1 MEKHEDN
8 LDKLLKAELEKEAGE
23 IMEEMDSDESLQDI
37 SFPEDLDEKMW
48 SKIQEYEEQQK
59 AYEKLSDADKEAIRL
74 GREVQALRGGENTKD
89 HLKKDVESDS
99 YIDNVVPIEHVK
111 HETDNKAS
119 DDGTNGETEKEAGKK
134 KVKKRK
140 RHWKVY
146 GIVAIVA
153 VLAMMW
159 SMVSIGGTPFFGR
172 VLNDIIGDREM
183 VKVNTEREDGDKNKV
198 DDYDEFQ
205 VYEEIKEKLGVDVVR
220 LKRTSKDMLLVQS
233 DIDESLKRVCLIYE
247 NEDGIIQYQMEI
259 QVENKSYGYDIE
271 DEKIKEFQ
279 IEVGGHTIDVS
290 QYQLPN
296 GGKENV
302 AKFVYKD
309 VFYTLNG
316 IMDEEKFKELYGEEG
331 DELASKLEGT
341 LRAIPLTS
349 MPALSTAF
357 INDVDPTLTFAQ
369 MLYGYGNK
377 GDVFLGISTSGNS
390 KNIIKALQVAKVK
403 GIKTIGLTGASGG
416 KMKEYCDVTIKV
428 PEIETFKIQEFH
440 LPIYHCLCAMLE
452 ADFFNEK

>member
-23 IMEEMDSDESLQDI
+23 IMEEVDSDESLQDI

-74 GREVQALRGGENTKD
+74 GREVQALRGGEDTKD

-99 YIDNVVPIEHVK
+99 YIDNVVPIEHGK

-119 DDGTNGETEKEAGKK
+119 DDGTDEETEKEAGKK

-140 RHWKVY
+140 RHWKAY

-198 DDYDEFQ
+198 DVYDESK
-205 VYEEIKEKLGVDVVR
+205 VYEEIKDKFGMDVVR
-220 LKRTSKDMLLVQS
+220 LKRNSIGMSLIQS
-233 DIDESLKRVCLIYE
+233 DIDEVLKKVCLLYE
-247 NEDGIIQYQMEI
+247 DDDTLIQYQMEI
-259 QVENKSYGYDIE
+259 QSENKSYAYDIE
-271 DEKIKEFQ
+271 DKKVKRTQ
-279 IEVGGHTIDVS
+279 ITVDGNKIDVI
-290 QYQLPN
+290 QYELDDGN
-296 GGKENV
+296 EENV
-302 AKFVYKD
+302 AQFAYEN
-309 VFYTLNG
+309 VFYTINTT
-316 IMDEEKFKELYGEEG
+316 MEEADFKEL
-331 DELASKLEGT
+331 LK
-341 LRAIPLTS
+341 
-349 MPALSTAF
+349 
-357 INDVDPTLTFAQ
+357 N
-369 MLYGYGNK
+369 LY
-377 GDVFLGISTSGNS
+377 
-390 KNIIKALQVAKVK
+390 
-403 GIKTIGLTGASGG
+403 
-416 KMKEYCDVTIKV
+416 
-428 PEIETFKIQEFH
+428 
-440 LPIYHCLCAMLE
+440 
-452 ADFFNEK
+452 FF

>member
-74 GREVQALRGGENTKD
+74 GREVQALRGGEDTKD

-99 YIDNVVPIEHVK
+99 YIDNVVPIEYVK

-119 DDGTNGETEKEAGKK
+119 DDGTNEEIEKKAGKK

-183 VKVNTEREDGDKNKV
+183 VKVNTEREDGDKNKI
-198 DDYDEFQ
+198 DKYDEAK
-205 VYEEIKEKLGVDVVR
+205 VYEEIKNKFGVDIVR
-220 LKRTSKDMLLVQS
+220 ILKKPDDMVLIQS
-233 DIDESLKRVCLIYE
+233 DIDEVLKKVCLIYNNGE
-247 NEDGIIQYQMEI
+247 NMIEYQM
-259 QVENKSYGYDIE
+259 VFNY
-271 DEKIKEFQ
+271 KEQ
-279 IEVGGHTIDVS
+279 SHG
-290 QYQLPN
+290 
-296 GGKENV
+296 
-302 AKFVYKD
+302 
-309 VFYTLNG
+309 
-316 IMDEEKFKELYGEEG
+316 
-331 DELASKLEGT
+331 
-341 LRAIPLTS
+341 
-349 MPALSTAF
+349 
-357 INDVDPTLTFAQ
+357 
-369 MLYGYGNK
+369 
-377 GDVFLGISTSGNS
+377 
-390 KNIIKALQVAKVK
+390 
-403 GIKTIGLTGASGG
+403 
-416 KMKEYCDVTIKV
+416 
-428 PEIETFKIQEFH
+428 
-440 LPIYHCLCAMLE
+440 
-452 ADFFNEK
+452 

>member
-23 IMEEMDSDESLQDI
+23 IMEEVDSDESLQDI

-59 AYEKLSDADKEAIRL
+59 AYEKLSDDDKEAIRL

-99 YIDNVVPIEHVK
+99 YIDNVVPIEHGK

-119 DDGTNGETEKEAGKK
+119 DDGTDEETEKEAGKK

-140 RHWKVY
+140 RHWKAY

-198 DDYDEFQ
+198 DVYDESK
-205 VYEEIKEKLGVDVVR
+205 VYEEIKDKFGMDVVR
-220 LKRTSKDMLLVQS
+220 LKRNSIGMSLIQS
-233 DIDESLKRVCLIYE
+233 DIDEVLKKVCLLYE
-247 NEDGIIQYQMEI
+247 DDDTLIQYQMEI
-259 QVENKSYGYDIE
+259 QSENKSYAYDIE
-271 DEKIKEFQ
+271 DKKVKRTQ
-279 IEVGGHTIDVS
+279 ITVDGNKIDVI
-290 QYQLPN
+290 QYELDDGN
-296 GGKENV
+296 EENV
-302 AKFVYKD
+302 AQFAYEN
-309 VFYTLNG
+309 VFYTINTT
-316 IMDEEKFKELYGEEG
+316 MEEADFKEL
-331 DELASKLEGT
+331 LK
-341 LRAIPLTS
+341 
-349 MPALSTAF
+349 
-357 INDVDPTLTFAQ
+357 N
-369 MLYGYGNK
+369 LY
-377 GDVFLGISTSGNS
+377 
-390 KNIIKALQVAKVK
+390 
-403 GIKTIGLTGASGG
+403 
-416 KMKEYCDVTIKV
+416 
-428 PEIETFKIQEFH
+428 
-440 LPIYHCLCAMLE
+440 
-452 ADFFNEK
+452 FF

>member
-99 YIDNVVPIEHVK
+99 YIDNVVPIEYVK

-205 VYEEIKEKLGVDVVR
+205 VYEEIKKKMGVDVVR
-220 LKRTSKDMLLVQS
+220 FLQKSDDMILVQS
-233 DIDESLKRVCLIYE
+233 DIDEILKRVCLIYNNGE
-247 NEDGIIQYQMEI
+247 NIIEYQMIFNYKE
-259 QVENKSYGYDIE
+259 QSHGYDIE
-271 DEKIKEFQ
+271 DKKIKEEQF
-279 IEVGGHTIDVS
+279 EVDGNNIVII
-290 QYQLPN
+290 QYELPD
-296 GGKENV
+296 GGKESV
-302 AKFVYKD
+302 AQFTYKY
-309 VFYTLNG
+309 VFYTINTT
-316 IMDEEKFKELYGEEG
+316 MDAKSFKEL
-331 DELASKLEGT
+331 LKT
-341 LRAIPLTS
+341 L
-349 MPALSTAF
+349 
-357 INDVDPTLTFAQ
+357 
-369 MLYGYGNK
+369 Y
-377 GDVFLGISTSGNS
+377 
-390 KNIIKALQVAKVK
+390 
-403 GIKTIGLTGASGG
+403 
-416 KMKEYCDVTIKV
+416 
-428 PEIETFKIQEFH
+428 
-440 LPIYHCLCAMLE
+440 
-452 ADFFNEK
+452 FF

>member
-59 AYEKLSDADKEAIRL
+59 AYEKLSDDDKEAIRL

-134 KVKKRK
+134 KVKKGK

-159 SMVSIGGTPFFGR
+159 GMVSIGGTPFFGK
-172 VLNDIIGDREM
+172 LWTQTIGDRKM
-183 VKVNTEREDGDKNKV
+183 TQVDTEREDGSKNEV
-198 DDYDEFQ
+198 DDHDESE
-205 VYEEIKEKLGVDVVR
+205 VYEEIKNKFGVDAVR
-220 LKRTSKDMLLVQS
+220 FLKKPDDMVLIQS
-233 DIDESLKRVCLIYE
+233 DIDEVLKRVCLIYE
-247 NEDGIIQYQMEI
+247 NNKTLIQYQMEI
-259 QVENKSYGYDIE
+259 QSENKSYAYDIE
-271 DEKIKEFQ
+271 DEKTKKEQ
-279 IEVGGHTIDVS
+279 IVVDGNTIDII
-290 QYQLPN
+290 QYELDD
-296 GGKENV
+296 GKEEYV
-302 AKFVYKD
+302 AQFVYND
-309 VFYTLNG
+309 VFYTINAT
-316 IMDEEKFKELYGEEG
+316 MSEKEFKEFLKNLYF
-331 DELASKLEGT
+331 S
-341 LRAIPLTS
+341 
-349 MPALSTAF
+349 
-357 INDVDPTLTFAQ
+357 
-369 MLYGYGNK
+369 
-377 GDVFLGISTSGNS
+377 
-390 KNIIKALQVAKVK
+390 
-403 GIKTIGLTGASGG
+403 
-416 KMKEYCDVTIKV
+416 
-428 PEIETFKIQEFH
+428 
-440 LPIYHCLCAMLE
+440 
-452 ADFFNEK
+452 

>member
-74 GREVQALRGGENTKD
+74 GREVQALRGGEDTKD

-140 RHWKVY
+140 RHWKAY

-159 SMVSIGGTPFFGR
+159 SMVSIGGTPFFGK
-172 VLNDIIGDREM
+172 LWMQTIGDRKM
-183 VKVNTEREDGDKNKV
+183 TQVDTEREDGDKNEV

-205 VYEEIKEKLGVDVVR
+205 VYEEIKEKLGVDVV
-220 LKRTSKDMLLVQS
+220 LY
-233 DIDESLKRVCLIYE
+233 IRV
-247 NEDGIIQYQMEI
+247 
-259 QVENKSYGYDIE
+259 
-271 DEKIKEFQ
+271 
-279 IEVGGHTIDVS
+279 
-290 QYQLPN
+290 
-296 GGKENV
+296 
-302 AKFVYKD
+302 
-309 VFYTLNG
+309 
-316 IMDEEKFKELYGEEG
+316 
-331 DELASKLEGT
+331 
-341 LRAIPLTS
+341 
-349 MPALSTAF
+349 PA
-357 INDVDPTLTFAQ
+357 
-369 MLYGYGNK
+369 
-377 GDVFLGISTSGNS
+377 
-390 KNIIKALQVAKVK
+390 
-403 GIKTIGLTGASGG
+403 
-416 KMKEYCDVTIKV
+416 
-428 PEIETFKIQEFH
+428 
-440 LPIYHCLCAMLE
+440 
-452 ADFFNEK
+452 

>member
-119 DDGTNGETEKEAGKK
+119 DDGTNEEIEKKAGKK

-146 GIVAIVA
+146 GIVA

-159 SMVSIGGTPFFGR
+159 SMVSIGGTPFFSRG
-172 VLNDIIGDREM
+172 LNDIIGDREM
-183 VKVNTEREDGDKNKV
+183 VKVNTEREDGDKNKIGN
-198 DDYDEFQ
+198 YEEES
-205 VYEEIKEKLGVDVVR
+205 VYEDIKDKMGVDVVR
-220 LKRTSKDMLLVQS
+220 LRITSKEMSLVQS
-233 DIDESLKRVCLIYE
+233 DIDEVLKRVSLIYDNKKNIIE
-247 NEDGIIQYQMEI
+247 YQIVFNYKEQSHGYDVEDKKIKEEQIVVDGNTIDIIQY
-259 QVENKSYGYDIE
+259 KLDDGKK
-271 DEKIKEFQ
+271 EK
-279 IEVGGHTIDVS
+279 
-290 QYQLPN
+290 
-296 GGKENV
+296 V
-302 AKFVYKD
+302 AHFTYKD
-309 VFYTLNG
+309 VFYTINTT
-316 IMDEEKFKELYGEEG
+316 MTEEKFEEFLKNLY
-331 DELASKLEGT
+331 
-341 LRAIPLTS
+341 
-349 MPALSTAF
+349 
-357 INDVDPTLTFAQ
+357 
-369 MLYGYGNK
+369 
-377 GDVFLGISTSGNS
+377 
-390 KNIIKALQVAKVK
+390 
-403 GIKTIGLTGASGG
+403 
-416 KMKEYCDVTIKV
+416 
-428 PEIETFKIQEFH
+428 
-440 LPIYHCLCAMLE
+440 
-452 ADFFNEK
+452 FF

>member
-59 AYEKLSDADKEAIRL
+59 AYEKLSDDDKEAIRL
-74 GREVQALRGGENTKD
+74 GREVQALRGGEDTKD

-99 YIDNVVPIEHVK
+99 YIDNVVPIEYVK

-198 DDYDEFQ
+198 DEYDEFQ

-220 LKRTSKDMLLVQS
+220 LKRTSEDMLLVQS

-316 IMDEEKFKELYGEEG
+316 IMDEEKFKDLLKNLY
-331 DELASKLEGT
+331 
-341 LRAIPLTS
+341 
-349 MPALSTAF
+349 
-357 INDVDPTLTFAQ
+357 
-369 MLYGYGNK
+369 
-377 GDVFLGISTSGNS
+377 
-390 KNIIKALQVAKVK
+390 
-403 GIKTIGLTGASGG
+403 
-416 KMKEYCDVTIKV
+416 
-428 PEIETFKIQEFH
+428 
-440 LPIYHCLCAMLE
+440 
-452 ADFFNEK
+452 FF

>member
-119 DDGTNGETEKEAGKK
+119 DDGTNEEIEKKAGKK

-146 GIVAIVA
+146 GIVA

-159 SMVSIGGTPFFGR
+159 SMVSIGGTPFFSRG
-172 VLNDIIGDREM
+172 LNDIIGDREM
-183 VKVNTEREDGDKNKV
+183 VKVNTEREDGDKNKIGN
-198 DDYDEFQ
+198 YEEES
-205 VYEEIKEKLGVDVVR
+205 VYEDIKDKMGVDVVR
-220 LKRTSKDMLLVQS
+220 LRITSKEMSLVQS
-233 DIDESLKRVCLIYE
+233 DIDEVLKRVSLIYD
-247 NEDGIIQYQMEI
+247 NKKNIIEYQIVFNYKE
-259 QVENKSYGYDIE
+259 QSHGYDVE
-271 DEKIKEFQ
+271 DKKIKEEQIKVAGNNIDIFQ
-279 IEVGGHTIDVS
+279 YE
-290 QYQLPN
+290 LPDGN
-296 GGKENV
+296 KENI
-302 AKFVYKD
+302 AQFIYED
-309 VFYTLNG
+309 VFYTINAT
-316 IMDEEKFKELYGEEG
+316 MDEDEFKEL
-331 DELASKLEGT
+331 L
-341 LRAIPLTS
+341 
-349 MPALSTAF
+349 
-357 INDVDPTLTFAQ
+357 
-369 MLYGYGNK
+369 
-377 GDVFLGISTSGNS
+377 
-390 KNIIKALQVAKVK
+390 KNLNMA
-403 GIKTIGLTGASGG
+403 
-416 KMKEYCDVTIKV
+416 
-428 PEIETFKIQEFH
+428 
-440 LPIYHCLCAMLE
+440 
-452 ADFFNEK
+452 

>member
-48 SKIQEYEEQQK
+48 SKIQAYEEQQK

-99 YIDNVVPIEHVK
+99 YIDNVVPIEYVK

-159 SMVSIGGTPFFGR
+159 SMVSIGGTPFFGK
-172 VLNDIIGDREM
+172 LWTQTIGDRKM
-183 VKVNTEREDGDKNKV
+183 TQVDTEREDGDKNKTDV
-198 DDYDEFQ
+198 HDEAK
-205 VYEEIKEKLGVDVVR
+205 VYEEIKQKFGVDVVR
-220 LKRTSKDMLLVQS
+220 LKRNSDGMALVQS
-233 DIDESLKRVCLIYE
+233 DIDEVLKKVCLIYE
-247 NEDGIIQYQMEI
+247 NNNTFIQYQMEI
-259 QVENKSYGYDIE
+259 QSENKSYAYDIE
-271 DEKIKEFQ
+271 DKKVKRTQITVDGNKID
-279 IEVGGHTIDVS
+279 II
-290 QYQLPN
+290 QYELDDGN
-296 GGKENV
+296 EENI
-302 AKFVYKD
+302 AQFTYED
-309 VFYTLNG
+309 VFYTINAT
-316 IMDEEKFKELYGEEG
+316 MEEDDFKEL
-331 DELASKLEGT
+331 LK
-341 LRAIPLTS
+341 
-349 MPALSTAF
+349 
-357 INDVDPTLTFAQ
+357 N
-369 MLYGYGNK
+369 LY
-377 GDVFLGISTSGNS
+377 
-390 KNIIKALQVAKVK
+390 
-403 GIKTIGLTGASGG
+403 
-416 KMKEYCDVTIKV
+416 
-428 PEIETFKIQEFH
+428 
-440 LPIYHCLCAMLE
+440 
-452 ADFFNEK
+452 FF

>member
-59 AYEKLSDADKEAIRL
+59 AYEKLSDDDMEAIRL

-159 SMVSIGGTPFFGR
+159 SMVSIGGTPFFGK
-172 VLNDIIGDREM
+172 LWTQTIGDRKM
-183 VKVNTEREDGDKNKV
+183 TQVDTEREDGSKNEV
-198 DDYDEFQ
+198 DDHDESE
-205 VYEEIKEKLGVDVVR
+205 VYEEIKNKFGVDAVR
-220 LKRTSKDMLLVQS
+220 FLKKPDDMVLIQS
-233 DIDESLKRVCLIYE
+233 DIDEVLKRVCLIYE
-247 NEDGIIQYQMEI
+247 NNKTLIQYQMEI
-259 QVENKSYGYDIE
+259 QSENKSYAYDIE
-271 DEKIKEFQ
+271 DEKTKKEQ
-279 IEVGGHTIDVS
+279 IVVDGNTIDII
-290 QYQLPN
+290 QYELDD
-296 GGKENV
+296 GKEEYV
-302 AKFVYKD
+302 AQFVYND
-309 VFYTLNG
+309 VFYTINAT
-316 IMDEEKFKELYGEEG
+316 MSEKEFKEFLKNLYF
-331 DELASKLEGT
+331 S
-341 LRAIPLTS
+341 
-349 MPALSTAF
+349 
-357 INDVDPTLTFAQ
+357 
-369 MLYGYGNK
+369 
-377 GDVFLGISTSGNS
+377 
-390 KNIIKALQVAKVK
+390 
-403 GIKTIGLTGASGG
+403 
-416 KMKEYCDVTIKV
+416 
-428 PEIETFKIQEFH
+428 
-440 LPIYHCLCAMLE
+440 
-452 ADFFNEK
+452 

>member
-23 IMEEMDSDESLQDI
+23 IMEEVDSDESLQDI

-74 GREVQALRGGENTKD
+74 GREVQALRGGEDTKN

-99 YIDNVVPIEHVK
+99 YIDNVVPIEYVK

-119 DDGTNGETEKEAGKK
+119 DDGTNEETEKKAGKK

-140 RHWKVY
+140 RHWKAY

-159 SMVSIGGTPFFGR
+159 SMVSIGGTPFFGK
-172 VLNDIIGDREM
+172 LWTQTIGDRKM
-183 VKVNTEREDGDKNKV
+183 TQVDTEREDGDKNEV

-220 LKRTSKDMLLVQS
+220 LKRTSEDMLLVQS

-316 IMDEEKFKELYGEEG
+316 IMDEEKFKDLLKNLY
-331 DELASKLEGT
+331 
-341 LRAIPLTS
+341 
-349 MPALSTAF
+349 
-357 INDVDPTLTFAQ
+357 
-369 MLYGYGNK
+369 
-377 GDVFLGISTSGNS
+377 
-390 KNIIKALQVAKVK
+390 
-403 GIKTIGLTGASGG
+403 
-416 KMKEYCDVTIKV
+416 
-428 PEIETFKIQEFH
+428 
-440 LPIYHCLCAMLE
+440 
-452 ADFFNEK
+452 FF

>member
-99 YIDNVVPIEHVK
+99 YIDNVVPIEYVK

-119 DDGTNGETEKEAGKK
+119 DDGTNEEIEKEAGKK

-159 SMVSIGGTPFFGR
+159 SMVSIGGTPFFGK
-172 VLNDIIGDREM
+172 LWTQIIGDRKM
-183 VKVNTEREDGDKNKV
+183 TQVDTEREDGDKNKV
-198 DDYDEFQ
+198 DVYDESK
-205 VYEEIKEKLGVDVVR
+205 VYEDIKEKFGGDVVR
-220 LKRTSKDMLLVQS
+220 LRITSKEMSLVQS
-233 DIDESLKRVCLIYE
+233 DIDEVLKKVCLIYD
-247 NEDGIIQYQMEI
+247 NKKNIIEYQIGFNYKE
-259 QVENKSYGYDIE
+259 QSHGYDVE
-271 DEKIKEFQ
+271 DKKIKEEQIKVAGNNIDIFQ
-279 IEVGGHTIDVS
+279 YE
-290 QYQLPN
+290 LPDGN
-296 GGKENV
+296 KENI
-302 AKFVYKD
+302 AQFTYED
-309 VFYTLNG
+309 VFYTINAT
-316 IMDEEKFKELYGEEG
+316 MDEDEFKEL
-331 DELASKLEGT
+331 LK
-341 LRAIPLTS
+341 
-349 MPALSTAF
+349 
-357 INDVDPTLTFAQ
+357 N
-369 MLYGYGNK
+369 LY
-377 GDVFLGISTSGNS
+377 
-390 KNIIKALQVAKVK
+390 
-403 GIKTIGLTGASGG
+403 
-416 KMKEYCDVTIKV
+416 
-428 PEIETFKIQEFH
+428 
-440 LPIYHCLCAMLE
+440 
-452 ADFFNEK
+452 FF

>member
-23 IMEEMDSDESLQDI
+23 IMEEVDSDESLQDI

-140 RHWKVY
+140 RHWKAY

-205 VYEEIKEKLGVDVVR
+205 VYEEIKKKMGVDVVR
-220 LKRTSKDMLLVQS
+220 FLQKSDDMILVQS
-233 DIDESLKRVCLIYE
+233 DIDEILKRVCLVYNNGE
-247 NEDGIIQYQMEI
+247 NIIEYQMIFNYKE
-259 QVENKSYGYDIE
+259 QSHGYDIE
-271 DEKIKEFQ
+271 DKKIKEEQF
-279 IEVGGHTIDVS
+279 EVDGNNIVII
-290 QYQLPN
+290 QYELPD
-296 GGKENV
+296 GGKESV
-302 AKFVYKD
+302 AQFTYKD
-309 VFYTLNG
+309 VFYTINTT
-316 IMDEEKFKELYGEEG
+316 MDAKSFKEL
-331 DELASKLEGT
+331 LKT
-341 LRAIPLTS
+341 L
-349 MPALSTAF
+349 
-357 INDVDPTLTFAQ
+357 
-369 MLYGYGNK
+369 Y
-377 GDVFLGISTSGNS
+377 
-390 KNIIKALQVAKVK
+390 
-403 GIKTIGLTGASGG
+403 
-416 KMKEYCDVTIKV
+416 
-428 PEIETFKIQEFH
+428 
-440 LPIYHCLCAMLE
+440 
-452 ADFFNEK
+452 FF

>member
-23 IMEEMDSDESLQDI
+23 IMEEVDSDESLQDI

-140 RHWKVY
+140 RHWKAY

-198 DDYDEFQ
+198 EDYDEFQ
-205 VYEEIKEKLGVDVVR
+205 VYEEIKKKMGVDVVR
-220 LKRTSKDMLLVQS
+220 FLQKSDDMILVQS
-233 DIDESLKRVCLIYE
+233 DIDEILKRVCLIYNNGE
-247 NEDGIIQYQMEI
+247 NIIEYQMIFNYKE
-259 QVENKSYGYDIE
+259 QSHGYDIE
-271 DEKIKEFQ
+271 DKKIKEEQF
-279 IEVGGHTIDVS
+279 EVDGNNIVII
-290 QYQLPN
+290 QYELPD
-296 GGKENV
+296 GGKESV
-302 AKFVYKD
+302 AQFTYKD
-309 VFYTLNG
+309 VFYTINTT
-316 IMDEEKFKELYGEEG
+316 MDAKSFKEL
-331 DELASKLEGT
+331 LKT
-341 LRAIPLTS
+341 L
-349 MPALSTAF
+349 
-357 INDVDPTLTFAQ
+357 
-369 MLYGYGNK
+369 Y
-377 GDVFLGISTSGNS
+377 
-390 KNIIKALQVAKVK
+390 
-403 GIKTIGLTGASGG
+403 
-416 KMKEYCDVTIKV
+416 
-428 PEIETFKIQEFH
+428 
-440 LPIYHCLCAMLE
+440 
-452 ADFFNEK
+452 FF

>member
-48 SKIQEYEEQQK
+48 SKIQEYEEQQR

-89 HLKKDVESDS
+89 HLEKDVESDS

-119 DDGTNGETEKEAGKK
+119 DDGTNGETGKEAGKK

-140 RHWKVY
+140 RHWKAY

-198 DDYDEFQ
+198 DEYDEAK
-205 VYEEIKEKLGVDVVR
+205 VYEEIKNKFGVDIVR
-220 LKRTSKDMLLVQS
+220 ILKKPDDMVLIQS
-233 DIDESLKRVCLIYE
+233 DIDEVLKRVCLIYE
-247 NEDGIIQYQMEI
+247 NRETLIQYQMEI
-259 QVENKSYGYDIE
+259 QSENKSYAYDVE
-271 DEKIKEFQ
+271 DEKVKKEQ
-279 IEVGGHTIDVS
+279 IVVDGNTIDII
-290 QYQLPN
+290 QYELDD
-296 GGKENV
+296 GKEEYV
-302 AKFVYKD
+302 ARFTYEG
-309 VFYTLNG
+309 VFYTINAT
-316 IMDEEKFKELYGEEG
+316 MSEEEFKEFLKNLY
-331 DELASKLEGT
+331 
-341 LRAIPLTS
+341 
-349 MPALSTAF
+349 
-357 INDVDPTLTFAQ
+357 
-369 MLYGYGNK
+369 
-377 GDVFLGISTSGNS
+377 
-390 KNIIKALQVAKVK
+390 
-403 GIKTIGLTGASGG
+403 
-416 KMKEYCDVTIKV
+416 
-428 PEIETFKIQEFH
+428 
-440 LPIYHCLCAMLE
+440 
-452 ADFFNEK
+452 FF

>member
-23 IMEEMDSDESLQDI
+23 IMEEVDSDESLQDI

-48 SKIQEYEEQQK
+48 SKIQAYEEQQR

-74 GREVQALRGGENTKD
+74 GREVQALRGGEDTKD
-89 HLKKDVESDS
+89 RLKKDVESDS

-140 RHWKVY
+140 RHWKAY

-205 VYEEIKEKLGVDVVR
+205 VYEEIKKKMGVDVVR
-220 LKRTSKDMLLVQS
+220 FLQKSDDMILVQS
-233 DIDESLKRVCLIYE
+233 DIDEILKRVCLIYNNGE
-247 NEDGIIQYQMEI
+247 NIIEYQMIFNYKE
-259 QVENKSYGYDIE
+259 QSHGYDIE
-271 DEKIKEFQ
+271 DKKIKEEQF
-279 IEVGGHTIDVS
+279 EVDGNNIVII
-290 QYQLPN
+290 QYELPD
-296 GGKENV
+296 GGKESV
-302 AKFVYKD
+302 AQFTYKD
-309 VFYTLNG
+309 VFYTINTT
-316 IMDEEKFKELYGEEG
+316 MDAKSFKEL
-331 DELASKLEGT
+331 LKT
-341 LRAIPLTS
+341 L
-349 MPALSTAF
+349 
-357 INDVDPTLTFAQ
+357 
-369 MLYGYGNK
+369 Y
-377 GDVFLGISTSGNS
+377 
-390 KNIIKALQVAKVK
+390 
-403 GIKTIGLTGASGG
+403 
-416 KMKEYCDVTIKV
+416 
-428 PEIETFKIQEFH
+428 
-440 LPIYHCLCAMLE
+440 
-452 ADFFNEK
+452 FF

>member
-99 YIDNVVPIEHVK
+99 YIDNVVPIEYVK

-159 SMVSIGGTPFFGR
+159 SRVSIGGTPFFGR

-205 VYEEIKEKLGVDVVR
+205 VYEEIKKKMGVDVVR
-220 LKRTSKDMLLVQS
+220 FLQKSDDMILVQS
-233 DIDESLKRVCLIYE
+233 DIDEILKRVCLIYNNGE
-247 NEDGIIQYQMEI
+247 NIIEYQMIFNYKE
-259 QVENKSYGYDIE
+259 QSHGYDIE
-271 DEKIKEFQ
+271 DKKIKEEQF
-279 IEVGGHTIDVS
+279 EVDGNNIVII
-290 QYQLPN
+290 QYELPD
-296 GGKENV
+296 GGKESV
-302 AKFVYKD
+302 AQFTYKD
-309 VFYTLNG
+309 VFYTINTT
-316 IMDEEKFKELYGEEG
+316 MDAKSFKEL
-331 DELASKLEGT
+331 LKT
-341 LRAIPLTS
+341 L
-349 MPALSTAF
+349 
-357 INDVDPTLTFAQ
+357 
-369 MLYGYGNK
+369 Y
-377 GDVFLGISTSGNS
+377 
-390 KNIIKALQVAKVK
+390 
-403 GIKTIGLTGASGG
+403 
-416 KMKEYCDVTIKV
+416 
-428 PEIETFKIQEFH
+428 
-440 LPIYHCLCAMLE
+440 
-452 ADFFNEK
+452 FF